1 MSRILLVEDDA
12 TIAAIMRAVLARGG
26 WELRHAATG
35 EAALAIASEWH
46 PALILLDVELPGMN
60 GFSVCSTVRASDQ
73 GEHPLIVMVTSND
86 DVASKLT
93 GFKVGADD
101 YLVKPV
107 DPQELLTRVSK
118 LLGDREAQER
128 AIKQR
133 RREAMN
139 ELVATVCHEINNP
152 LAAAVGYLELLE
164 QRELPPD
171 VREGLAGTH
180 EALLRV
186 ADVIARLKGIE
197 DRPVQYLGEVAMIDL
212 PTPADPSQVIE
223 EIDPDD
229 PEGLDKYFP

>member
-1 MSRILLVEDDA
+1 
-12 TIAAIMRAVLARGG
+12 MRAVLARGG
-26 WELRHAATG
+26 WELRHASTG
-35 EAALAIASEWH
+35 EAALAIAAEWS
-46 PALILLDVELPGMN
+46 PSLILLDVELPGMN
-60 GFSVCSTVRASDQ
+60 GFSVCSTVRAAAR

-107 DPQELLTRVSK
+107 DPQELLTRVTK

-152 LAAAVGYLELLE
+152 LAAAVGYLELL
-164 QRELPPD
+164 QHNDLPAD
-171 VREGLAGTH
+171 VREGLANTH
-180 EALLRV
+180 AALMRV

-197 DRPVQYLGEVAMIDL
+197 DRPVPYLGEVAMLDL
-212 PTPADPSQVIE
+212 LAPAAVPAIGQV
-223 EIDPDD
+223 DPDD
-229 PEGLDKYFP
+229 PEGLDEYFP

>member
-1 MSRILLVEDDA
+1 VSRILLVEDDP
-12 TIAAIMRAVLARGG
+12 TIAAIMRAVLSRGG
-26 WELRHAATG
+26 WELRHASTG
-35 EAALAIASEWH
+35 EDALSVAAEWQ

-60 GFSVCSTVRASDQ
+60 GFSVCSTVRASDR

-107 DPQELLTRVSK
+107 DPQELLTRVTK
-118 LLGDREAQER
+118 LLGDRQAQER

-152 LAAAVGYLELLE
+152 LAAAVGYLELL
-164 QRELPPD
+164 QHQDLAAD
-171 VREGLAGTH
+171 VREGLAHTH

-186 ADVIARLKGIE
+186 ADVLARLKGIE
-197 DRPVQYLGEVAMIDL
+197 DRTVQYLGEVAMIDL
-212 PTPADPSQVIE
+212 VTPEGPVVE